1 MTRQRIGLIGGTF
14 DPVHIGHL
22 VIADRAREQLH
33 LDRIIFL
40 PAGIPPHKQ
49 QGHHAHAAHRL
60 AMLELAL
67 AGHANAAVSD
77 RDIRPGRPSFTLD
90 LLRDFDR
97 DYPDADLFF
106 IIGGDSLRDFPTWHE
121 PDAIIR
127 LATLAVAN
135 RPGAEVPDDVF
146 LQVQGLKQAVAYVDS
161 PLLDISATDLRNR
174 VAAGLSIDHLV
185 PARVIDYIA
194 EHRLY
199 TDNG

>member
-1 MTRQRIGLIGGTF
+1 MTRKRMGLLGGTF

-33 LDRIIFL
+33 LDQIIFL

-49 QGHHAHAAHRL
+49 QGHHAAPAHRL

-67 AGHANAAVSD
+67 ASNAHESVSD
-77 RDIRPGRPSFTLD
+77 RDIRPGRQSFTLE
-90 LLRDFDR
+90 LLRDFGR
-97 DYPDADLFF
+97 DHPDTDLFF

-121 PDAIIR
+121 PNAIIQ

-135 RPGAEVPDDVF
+135 RPGAEIPIEVF
-146 LQVQGLKQAVAYVDS
+146 QQVQGLKQAVEYVDS

-174 VAAGLSIDHLV
+174 VAAGLSIEHLV
-185 PARVIDYIA
+185 LAGVIDYIA
-194 EHRLY
+194 RHRLY
-199 TDNG
+199 VDSA